1 MNLVTSMCELTSRKI
16 LEQAQEIDALYDTVV
31 KAVEDIGEGRTQH
44 IPSSPLPFPPSS
56 PLPLQLA
63 PHHPAGAPISCTE
76 DALLSLFHVPCLRSG
91 QRAASKGGR
100 GIRVFA
106 CFHACLPLCCI
117 TSPPLSPLVHGL
129 AISSAVSIPVD
140 AKSDAFVL
148 FMDLCA
154 LVIKDPVLPLKPTNT
169 MPSHSAI
176 GHGWPGSKSF
186 VFHSQLM
193 RIVRA
198 VWFPT
203 QGSKESTNKHI
214 TDTVKELLKIH
225 CHSVTDGFVH
235 QSGPRNPDYGVG
247 TRPYLEPSNV
257 RRRSNTFK

>member
-1 MNLVTSMCELTSRKI
+1 MGAPNTSPPLLS
-16 LEQAQEIDALYDTVV
+16 
-31 KAVEDIGEGRTQH
+31 
-44 IPSSPLPFPPSS
+44 PSLPPLPS
-56 PLPLQLA
+56 PYSLPLITLQEPQFHA
-63 PHHPAGAPISCTE
+63 PKMPCSHY
-76 DALLSLFHVPCLRSG
+76 FHVPCLRSG

-154 LVIKDPVLPLKPTNT
+154 LVIKGPVLPLKPTNT

-176 GHGWPGSKSF
+176 CHGWPGSKSF

-193 RIVRA
+193 RIVVIR
-198 VWFPT
+198 
-203 QGSKESTNKHI
+203 
-214 TDTVKELLKIH
+214 
-225 CHSVTDGFVH
+225 
-235 QSGPRNPDYGVG
+235 
-247 TRPYLEPSNV
+247 
-257 RRRSNTFK
+257 